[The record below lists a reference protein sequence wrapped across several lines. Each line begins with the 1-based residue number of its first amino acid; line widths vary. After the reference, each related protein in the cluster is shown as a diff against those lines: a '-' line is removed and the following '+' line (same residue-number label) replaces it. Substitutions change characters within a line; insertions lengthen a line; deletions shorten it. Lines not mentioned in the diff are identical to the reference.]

1 MTRKIQVPLFDL
13 KTQYA
18 ELKSEIEP
26 ALREVIESQHFILG
40 PQVDELEKE
49 IADYCQARH
58 AIGCASGSDALLLAL
73 MAYDIGP
80 GDEVIC
86 PSYTFFAT
94 AGAIARLGARPV
106 FIDIEP
112 TTYNLDIAALEKAI
126 ASCTQL
132 KAIIPVHLYGQAV
145 DLDAVIALANKARVP
160 VIEDAAQ
167 AIGATDARGIRVGV
181 RGAIGCFSFFP
192 TKNLGGFG
200 DGGIV
205 TTQDETLAQKL
216 KILRVHGMEPKYY
229 HSHLGINSRLDALQA
244 TVLRVKLRHLDR
256 WHHARQKNAAFYD
269 RFFLEAGAQDTST
282 PLAQN
287 SKLALRIPKGT
298 TSPATHIYNQ
308 YVIRVP
314 SQKRDALR
322 TALAE
327 NGIGTEIYYPV
338 PLHQQE
344 CFAYL
349 GYKAGSL
356 PESEAAARET
366 IALPIFPEL
375 TQEQLEHVAQNVVAF
390 LHK

>member
-1 MTRKIQVPLFDL
+1 MAQKIQVPLFDL
-13 KTQYA
+13 KAQYA
-18 ELKSEIEP
+18 ELKNEIQA
-26 ALREVIESQHFILG
+26 ALQEVIESQHFILG
-40 PQVDELEKE
+40 PQVEDLEKE
-49 IADYCQARH
+49 IAEYCRVRF

-73 MAYDIGP
+73 MAHDIGP

-112 TTYNLDIAALEKAI
+112 TTYNLDLAALEKAI
-126 ASCTQL
+126 ARCPRL

-145 DLDAVIALANKARVP
+145 DLDAILDLANAKRVP

-167 AIGATDARGIRVGV
+167 AIGATDARGVRVGA

-200 DGGIV
+200 DGGIL
-205 TTQDETLAQKL
+205 TTQDEALAKKL
-216 KILRVHGMEPKYY
+216 AILRVHGMQPKYY

-244 TVLRVKLRHLDR
+244 AVLRVKLRHLDR
-256 WHHARQKNAAFYD
+256 WHHARQTNADFYD
-269 RFFLEAGAQDTST
+269 KFFRAAGAQDSAT
-282 PLAQN
+282 PLAAP
-287 SKLALRIPKGT
+287 SPIALRIPKPST
-298 TSPATHIYNQ
+298 PPATHIYNQ

-314 SQKRDALR
+314 SEKRDALR
-322 TALAE
+322 AHLAA

-338 PLHQQE
+338 PLHLQE

-349 GYKAGSL
+349 GYKAGDL

-375 TQEQLEHVAQNVVAF
+375 SQAQLEAVATQVVGF
-390 LHK
+390 FRS

>member
-1 MTRKIQVPLFDL
+1 MTRKIQAPLFDL

-18 ELKSEIEP
+18 ELKAEIEP
-26 ALREVIESQHFILG
+26 AMREVIESQHFILG

-49 IADYCQARH
+49 IADYCQARY

-112 TTYNLDIAALEKAI
+112 TTYNLDIAALEKTI
-126 ASCTQL
+126 ASCTRL

-145 DLDAVIALANKARVP
+145 DLDAVLALANKAGVP

-167 AIGATDARGIRVGV
+167 AIGATDARGVRVGV

-200 DGGIV
+200 DGGIL
-205 TTQDETLAQKL
+205 TTQNEKLAQKL

-229 HSHLGINSRLDALQA
+229 HSHLGINSRLDAIQA

-256 WHHARQKNAAFYD
+256 WHGARQKNAAFYD
-269 RFFLEAGAQDTST
+269 KFFREAGAKDSGT
-282 PLAQN
+282 PLSQN
-287 SKLALRIPKGT
+287 SKIALRIPKG
-298 TSPATHIYNQ
+298 SAVPATHIYNQ

-314 SQKRDALR
+314 SEKRDAMR
-322 TALAE
+322 AYLAD
-327 NGIGTEIYYPV
+327 NGVGTEIYYPV
-338 PLHQQE
+338 PLHLQE

-349 GYKAGSL
+349 GYKAGAL

-375 TQEQLEHVAQNVVAF
+375 TQEQLEHVAQNVAAF
-390 LHK
+390 LRQ